1 MEAGLKMCD
10 GRSVSR
16 TREHARLLLRVC
28 CVLGFAGCT
37 PFPDTP
43 ITTDG
48 TVTLKTY
55 GNIATATSRARL
67 ACGESRRTPVLM
79 SLSGTGDDETA
90 TFGCL

>member
-1 MEAGLKMCD
+1 M
-10 GRSVSR
+10 R
-16 TREHARLLLRVC
+16 HPHLLLGVC

-37 PFPDTP
+37 PFFDTP

-55 GNIATATSRARL
+55 GDLATATSRARL
-67 ACGESRRTPVLM
+67 ACGEPMRTPVLR
-79 SLSGTGDDETA
+79 SLSGTAQDQVA